1 MTNIEVQR
9 SMGLCVAFLLV
20 CFTCLFASPV
30 CGQTKQPVTPA
41 EFRAEREAEFRDP
54 ATSPLETWQVAKFTG
69 LKYFKIDPSF
79 KVRANFVRT
88 PHEKKFNMPTSSG
101 ITKVYLKYGEL
112 TFKLDNRDYKLGVY
126 QSEDLAQTEK
136 YKNFLLIPFTDQ
148 TNGKETYGGGRYI
161 DFQIPSSD
169 EVTLDFNLAYNPS
182 CAYSSRFNC
191 PIPPRQNRLPTKIK
205 AGEKVYKAKTK
216 LPHN

>member
-1 MTNIEVQR
+1 MISNQIT
-9 SMGLCVAFLLV
+9 MWAFYLL
-20 CFTCLFASPV
+20 CFTCLLANPAS
-30 CGQTKQPVTPA
+30 GQTKQPVTPT
-41 EFRAEREAEFRDP
+41 EFRTERDAEFRDP
-54 ATSPLETWQVAKFTG
+54 KTSPLETWEVARFTG
-69 LKYFKIDPSF
+69 LKYFKLDPSF
-79 KVRANFVRT
+79 KVRAEFVRT

-112 TFKLDNRDYKLGVY
+112 TFKLGHTEYKLGVY
-126 QSEDLAQTEK
+126 QSEELAQTEK
-136 YKNFLLIPFTDQ
+136 YKNFLLIPFTDE

-191 PIPPRQNRLPTKIK
+191 PIPPRQNRLSTKIK
-205 AGEKVYKAKTK
+205 AGEKVYKAKNK
-216 LPHN
+216 LRTN